1 MHFVA
6 AFLAAFPFLA
16 AALSTYHRRSTNDL
30 NFTSI
35 LLPGLSSGASILYP
49 AQVDY
54 NTSTVQRATIWDP
67 PTFAVTIKPANEKDI
82 QYVVRALSL
91 RSATLRPGPKLSNR
105 SRPQII
111 TTYLSLPLVVAMAAS
126 LALPR

>member
-16 AALSTYHRRSTNDL
+16 AAWSTYDRRSTNDL

-35 LLPGLSSGASILYP
+35 FLPGLSSGASILYP
-49 AQVDY
+49 AQADY

-67 PTFAVTIKPANEKDI
+67 PTFAVTFKPANEKDI
-82 QYVVRALSL
+82 QYIVRA
-91 RSATLRPGPKLSNR
+91 
-105 SRPQII
+105 
-111 TTYLSLPLVVAMAAS
+111 
-126 LALPR
+126 